1 MTNCSPK
8 FSFSFKNK
16 PRWFWYGICITW
28 LLLKINTGWLGFLI
42 VQEKI
47 TSSTCLEGSGLKP
60 IFHWYS
66 QFLIF
71 SRSLF
76 KTLADKFVSRTA
88 KNREVSSAKSLGFDD
103 SSYLVKHYCW
113 LQTIKEQ
120 RLNLVELL
128 H

>member
-16 PRWFWYGICITW
+16 PRCFWYGVCVTW

-47 TSSTCLEGSGLKP
+47 TSSACLEGSRLKP

-66 QFLIF
+66 QFLIL

-88 KNREVSSAKSLGFDD
+88 KNREVSSARSLGFDD
-103 SSYLVKHYCW
+103 NSYLVEHYCW

-120 RLNLVELL
+120 GLNLVELL